1 MNNVFNL
8 NMTLLINKQKINFL
22 IISLGSFIGSIIFL
36 NLINFFTQDPTLS
49 SKLTVVLIFFYN
61 FYFLK
66 RSFKIKEN
74 NNLFILLIIL
84 SAIFRFFEYW
94 IFLNLFNYIYNIN
107 YAWIITILLS
117 FMIKYFLYP
126 YTLNKLKKK

>member
-1 MNNVFNL
+1 
-8 NMTLLINKQKINFL
+8 MTLLVNKQKINFL
-22 IISLGSFIGSIIFL
+22 IISLGSFVGSIIFL
-36 NLINFFTQDPTLS
+36 NLINFFTNNPALS

-66 RSFKIKEN
+66 KTFKIKGN
-74 NNLFILLIIL
+74 NTLFILLITL
-84 SAIFRFFEYW
+84 SVIFRFFEYW

-107 YAWIITILLS
+107 YAWIVTILIS

-126 YTLNKLKKK
+126 YTLNKLEKK